1 MNTPTLDRFSRAVA
15 SAHPVAKRERREG
28 LTIIYLGLLEWPRGL
43 ETAIRAI
50 REVQTLL
57 PSIRLMIVGSGRDQA
72 YFEAL
77 VANLNLTDRVQF
89 AGWLDYRD
97 AIELVSSADIG
108 LVPHHVVD
116 SLRKVRILI
125 NAYIIIFLYIGVVA
139 IFNDGMR
146 EQFYTLNYGRLI
158 VRPVRE
164 APAMEY
170 LLLRLKAFV
179 ASHSHLFQLWRKFWY
194 RKEIQETGL
203 RLNQH
208 VVNLLTGNDAKSM
221 ARGWQLTFKELAEMQ
236 KEGRTIGAK
245 TAVVL
250 LPLSLQLSNE
260 HFGKFMASN
269 DISTE
274 NMVDRKPQDTMIK
287 FGVTEGVEMI
297 DLLPVFKEWVEKRN
311 EQLYLERDGHW
322 NSIGHRVAA
331 DSVASELLRRRLLKG
346 HKTVVV
352 SVSHLSGIEGRSK

>member
-1 MNTPTLDRFSRAVA
+1 MGMRDREHSLKKKEGTFRILVLGDSFMEALQVPFSE
-15 SAHPVAKRERREG
+15 SFPK
-28 LTIIYLGLLEWPRGL
+28 LLEDRL
-43 ETAIRAI
+43 
-50 REVQTLL
+50 REVGL
-57 PSIRLMIVGSGRDQA
+57 SNVEVINAAVSGWGTEDELA
-72 YFEAL
+72 YLVRYGKWFEPDL
-77 VANLNLTDRVQF
+77 
-89 AGWLDYRD
+89 
-97 AIELVSSADIG
+97 
-108 LVPHHVVD
+108 
-116 SLRKVRILI
+116 ILI
-125 NAYIIIFLYIGVVA
+125 AMTLH
-139 IFNDGMR
+139 NDISDNMR